1 MSFRSHKQ
9 TSAAFEEADVEQHL
23 RLKARPGNAGEVC

>member
-1 MSFRSHKQ
+1 MSFRSDKQ

-23 RLKARPGNAGEVC
+23 RLKARPR